1 MPIDQ
6 DALERAR
13 AAWTFRGR
21 QRPAFAHVP
30 SEGQESVWDYPRP
43 PLYVRDSR
51 PIEIHAGTRCL
62 ARSDVSIRVL
72 ETGSPPTV
80 YLPPDAF
87 DASLLHP
94 SPRRTLC
101 EWKGEAHYWH
111 VQGPDGLI
119 RDALW
124 SYPDGGEAAVIAGW
138 PPIPPGCAVS
148 SPARRS
154 ARKPAATMAAGSP
167 PRSSGR
173 SRASRAPGIGDG
185 APRCRQV
192 TAGAWCRKL
201 SSLSCRNTKSATSA
215 RLTRPA
221 LSAGSVPNR

>member
-13 AAWTFRGR
+13 AAWTFRGQ

-43 PLYVRDSR
+43 PLYVRDAR

-72 ETGSPPTV
+72 ETGSPPSL
-80 YLPPDAF
+80 YLPPEAF

-101 EWKGEAHYWH
+101 EWRCWPCRPRTSHYC
-111 VQGPDGLI
+111 
-119 RDALW
+119 RA
-124 SYPDGGEAAVIAGW
+124 S
-138 PPIPPGCAVS
+138 
-148 SPARRS
+148 
-154 ARKPAATMAAGSP
+154 T
-167 PRSSGR
+167 PRSVR
-173 SRASRAPGIGDG
+173 SLA
-185 APRCRQV
+185 Q
-192 TAGAWCRKL
+192 
-201 SSLSCRNTKSATSA
+201 
-215 RLTRPA
+215 
-221 LSAGSVPNR
+221 NRHV